1 MKREHKI
8 GVGIS
13 VSVVIIL
20 IIIYLLKKSGDEPD
34 VSKPP
39 ASKPPASSPP
49 TELPVDAPTEVV
61 EAVGKLE
68 EIKDRI
74 ANAENYREYYRS
86 ETNNGL
92 TIVGTLMEQMID
104 VMVTVLKQPL
114 VAEAISKRVVSKQ
127 DADEIAEYIEFLGKE
142 VVKEVEQTPL
152 LRCGRPM
159 VQKTR
164 EENGAVSYWMEEG
177 DGDVPE
183 DNCEVYK
190 FNEDKVEEGTKRAAI
205 NLYNKV
211 LSVVEKAEE
220 RDKMYKIVK
229 NVSIDNYKQ
238 YSLSSGREISA
249 AHIERFPEQSRLENI
264 AMAHYKYLGHELKK
278 ELGESIN
285 IRELTEDEEI
295 YVRYLNR
302 RKPPPPHEEPPRPVK
317 KPSRP
322 VEKFPAYIRFYENCS
337 EKPVT
342 TIEIDRNTLSE
353 DVVNGQIISNP
364 GQKIK
369 RIELGN
375 ITILG
380 TSEYTR
386 YKKDVP
392 NIEDVGEEWRTIT
405 CFNGGCEKL
414 ATVKV
419 LGDSYYDDES
429 VFLRDGNCNS
439 PTDYYKDIKFNY
451 KIKRVKEGTLIE
463 EDAGRMQVSEEI
475 EDVGDAGRMQVSEE
489 IQNVEGYRI

>member
-20 IIIYLLKKSGDEPD
+20 IIIYLLKKSGDEPV
-34 VSKPP
+34 VSEPP
-39 ASKPPASSPP
+39 ASRPP

-114 VAEAISKRVVSKQ
+114 VSEAISKRVVSKQ

-159 VQKTR
+159 VQKT
-164 EENGAVSYWMEEG
+164 EEHEGGGVSTWMEEG

-190 FNEDKVEEGTKRAAI
+190 FNQDKVEEGRKRAMA

-211 LSVVEKAEE
+211 LSVVEKTEE
-220 RDKMYKIVK
+220 QDKMYRIVK

-238 YSLSSGREISA
+238 LQLSYGREINEA
-249 AHIERFPEQSRLENI
+249 RIENFPEQKEI
-264 AMAHYKYLGHELKK
+264 VDGAMAHYKYLGHTLKR

-285 IRELTEDEEI
+285 IRELTGDEERR
-295 YVRYLNR
+295 VNYL
-302 RKPPPPHEEPPRPVK
+302 
-317 KPSRP
+317 
-322 VEKFPAYIRFYENCS
+322 
-337 EKPVT
+337 
-342 TIEIDRNTLSE
+342 
-353 DVVNGQIISNP
+353 
-364 GQKIK
+364 K
-369 RIELGN
+369 R
-375 ITILG
+375 
-380 TSEYTR
+380 
-386 YKKDVP
+386 
-392 NIEDVGEEWRTIT
+392 
-405 CFNGGCEKL
+405 
-414 ATVKV
+414 
-419 LGDSYYDDES
+419 
-429 VFLRDGNCNS
+429 
-439 PTDYYKDIKFNY
+439 
-451 KIKRVKEGTLIE
+451 
-463 EDAGRMQVSEEI
+463 
-475 EDVGDAGRMQVSEE
+475 
-489 IQNVEGYRI
+489 

>member
-39 ASKPPASSPP
+39 ASKPPASRPP

-68 EIKDRI
+68 EIKGRI

-159 VQKTR
+159 VQKTK
-164 EENGAVSYWMEEG
+164 EENGAVSHWMEEG

-220 RDKMYKIVK
+220 RDKMYRILK

-278 ELGESIN
+278 ELGDSVN
-285 IRELTEDEEI
+285 VRELTEEETPFI
-295 YVRYLNR
+295 EYMRQQGPQS
-302 RKPPPPHEEPPRPVK
+302 KSIEPPVASISMFKDCEESEEGLVK
-317 KPSRP
+317 KISINQWQID
-322 VEKFPAYIRFYENCS
+322 EDAIGE
-337 EKPVT
+337 VT
-342 TIEIDRNTLSE
+342 SE
-353 DVVNGQIISNP
+353 DGE
-364 GQKIK
+364 KIK
-369 RIELGN
+369 RIVAFNTQFLEG
-375 ITILG
+375 
-380 TSEYTR
+380 SR
-386 YKKDVP
+386 YVKVINDGEEKVEFEAGQFNGVLFDCNGRSDVYVKDV
-392 NIEDVGEEWRTIT
+392 N
-405 CFNGGCEKL
+405 L
-414 ATVKV
+414 
-419 LGDSYYDDES
+419 
-429 VFLRDGNCNS
+429 
-439 PTDYYKDIKFNY
+439 KF
-451 KIKRVKEGTLIE
+451 KIKRVKDGHLIE

>member
-1 MKREHKI
+1 MKRKHKI

-20 IIIYLLKKSGDEPD
+20 IIIYILKKSGDEP
-34 VSKPP
+34 VASKPP

-49 TELPVDAPTEVV
+49 KELPVDAPTEVV

-114 VAEAISKRVVSKQ
+114 VSEAISKRVVSKQ

-159 VQKTR
+159 VQKTK
-164 EENGAVSYWMEEG
+164 EENGTVSHWMEEG
-177 DGDVPE
+177 EGDVPE

-190 FNEDKVEEGTKRAAI
+190 FNQDKVEEGISRATI

-220 RDKMYKIVK
+220 RDKMYRITK
-229 NVSIDNYKQ
+229 NISIDNYKQ
-238 YSLSSGREISA
+238 YSLSSGREIDA
-249 AHIERFPEQSRLENI
+249 TIIEDFPEQSRLENI

-278 ELGESIN
+278 ELGDSVN
-285 IRELTEDEEI
+285 VRELTEEETPFI
-295 YVRYLNR
+295 EYMRQHG
-302 RKPPPPHEEPPRPVK
+302 PPSKSIEPPVASISMFKDCEESEEGLVK
-317 KPSRP
+317 KISINQWQLD
-322 VEKFPAYIRFYENCS
+322 EDAIGEM
-337 EKPVT
+337 T
-342 TIEIDRNTLSE
+342 SE
-353 DVVNGQIISNP
+353 DGE
-364 GQKIK
+364 KIK
-369 RIELGN
+369 RIVAFNTQFLEGSQFVKVFGDEEEKVEFAAGSFNGVLFDCKGR
-375 ITILG
+375 TDV
-380 TSEYTR
+380 YV
-386 YKKDVP
+386 KDV
-392 NIEDVGEEWRTIT
+392 I
-405 CFNGGCEKL
+405 L
-414 ATVKV
+414 
-419 LGDSYYDDES
+419 
-429 VFLRDGNCNS
+429 
-439 PTDYYKDIKFNY
+439 KF
-451 KIKRVKEGTLIE
+451 KIKRVKDGHLIE

-475 EDVGDAGRMQVSEE
+475 QNVGNAGSMQVSEE
-489 IQNVEGYRI
+489 IQNVGNAGSMQVGEEIQDVPFRNAGSLQIEGYRI

>member
-20 IIIYLLKKSGDEPD
+20 IIIYLLKKSGDEPV
-34 VSKPP
+34 VSEPP
-39 ASKPPASSPP
+39 ASRPP

-114 VAEAISKRVVSKQ
+114 VSEAISKRVVSKQ

-159 VQKTR
+159 VQKT
-164 EENGAVSYWMEEG
+164 EEHEGGGVSTWMEEG

-190 FNEDKVEEGTKRAAI
+190 FNQDKVREGSKRAAA

-220 RDKMYKIVK
+220 RDKMYRITKKI
-229 NVSIDNYKQ
+229 SIDNYKQ
-238 YSLSSGREISA
+238 YALSSGREISA

-278 ELGESIN
+278 ELGDSVN
-285 IRELTEDEEI
+285 VRELTEEETPFI
-295 YVRYLNR
+295 EYMRQQGP
-302 RKPPPPHEEPPRPVK
+302 KSKSIEPPLASISMFKDCEESEEGLVK
-317 KPSRP
+317 KISINQWQLD
-322 VEKFPAYIRFYENCS
+322 EDAIGEM
-337 EKPVT
+337 T
-342 TIEIDRNTLSE
+342 SE
-353 DVVNGQIISNP
+353 DGE
-364 GQKIK
+364 KIK
-369 RIELGN
+369 RIVAFNTQFLEGSHFVKVFGDEEEKVEFEWGSASTDVLFDCKGR
-375 ITILG
+375 TDV
-380 TSEYTR
+380 YV
-386 YKKDVP
+386 KDV
-392 NIEDVGEEWRTIT
+392 NL
-405 CFNGGCEKL
+405 K
-414 ATVKV
+414 
-419 LGDSYYDDES
+419 
-429 VFLRDGNCNS
+429 
-439 PTDYYKDIKFNY
+439 Y
-451 KIKRVKEGTLIE
+451 KIKPVKDGHLIE
-463 EDAGRMQVSEEI
+463 EEIQSVGNAGSMQ
-475 EDVGDAGRMQVSEE
+475 GGAGQAVSEE
-489 IQNVEGYRI
+489 IQSVGNADRAVSESIQNIEGYRI

>member
-8 GVGIS
+8 GLGIS
-13 VSVVIIL
+13 VSVIIIL
-20 IIIYLLKKSGDEPD
+20 IIIYLLKKSGDEP
-34 VSKPP
+34 VASKPP
-39 ASKPPASSPP
+39 ASKPP

-61 EAVGKLE
+61 EAVDNLE

-159 VQKTR
+159 VQKTK
-164 EENGAVSYWMEEG
+164 EENGAVSMWWEEG
-177 DGDVPE
+177 EGDVPE

-190 FNEDKVEEGTKRAAI
+190 FNQDKVDEGTKRAAV

-220 RDKMYKIVK
+220 RDKMYRITK
-229 NVSIDNYKQ
+229 NISIDNYKQ
-238 YSLSSGREISA
+238 YALSSGREISA

-278 ELGESIN
+278 ELGDSVN
-285 IRELTEDEEI
+285 VRELTEEETPFI
-295 YVRYLNR
+295 EYMRQHG
-302 RKPPPPHEEPPRPVK
+302 PPSKSIEPPVASISMFKDCEESEEGLVK
-317 KPSRP
+317 H
-322 VEKFPAYIRFYENCS
+322 I
-337 EKPVT
+337 
-342 TIEIDRNTLSE
+342 TINQWQLDEDAIGEMTSE
-353 DVVNGQIISNP
+353 DGE
-364 GQKIK
+364 KIK
-369 RIELGN
+369 RIVAFNTQFLEGSHYVKVVGDEEEKVEFAIGQFNGVLFDCEGR
-375 ITILG
+375 TDVYL
-380 TSEYTR
+380 
-386 YKKDVP
+386 KDV
-392 NIEDVGEEWRTIT
+392 N
-405 CFNGGCEKL
+405 L
-414 ATVKV
+414 
-419 LGDSYYDDES
+419 
-429 VFLRDGNCNS
+429 
-439 PTDYYKDIKFNY
+439 KF
-451 KIKRVKEGTLIE
+451 KIKRVKEGHLIE
-463 EDAGRMQVSEEI
+463 ENDTLTHRQVSEGI
-475 EDVGDAGRMQVSEE
+475 QNVGDAGRMQVSEG

>member
-20 IIIYLLKKSGDEPD
+20 IIIYLLKKSGDEP
-34 VSKPP
+34 P
-39 ASKPPASSPP
+39 ASKPPASRPP

-114 VAEAISKRVVSKQ
+114 VSEAISKRVVSKQ

-142 VVKEVEQTPL
+142 VVKEVEQTQL

-159 VQKTR
+159 VRKTK

-190 FNEDKVEEGTKRAAI
+190 FNQDKVEEGTKRAAA

-220 RDKMYKIVK
+220 RDKIYRITKKI
-229 NVSIDNYKQ
+229 SIDNYKQ
-238 YSLSSGREISA
+238 YSLSSGREIST

-278 ELGESIN
+278 ELGDSVN
-285 IRELTEDEEI
+285 VRELTEEETPFI
-295 YVRYLNR
+295 EYMRQHG
-302 RKPPPPHEEPPRPVK
+302 PPSKSIEPPIASISMFKDCEESEEGLVK
-317 KPSRP
+317 KISINQWQLD
-322 VEKFPAYIRFYENCS
+322 EDMTGKM
-337 EKPVT
+337 T
-342 TIEIDRNTLSE
+342 SE
-353 DVVNGQIISNP
+353 DGE
-364 GQKIK
+364 KIK
-369 RIELGN
+369 RIVVFNTQFLEGSHYVKVVGDEEEKVEFEWGSASTGVLFDCEGR
-375 ITILG
+375 TDV
-380 TSEYTR
+380 YV
-386 YKKDVP
+386 KDV
-392 NIEDVGEEWRTIT
+392 NL
-405 CFNGGCEKL
+405 K
-414 ATVKV
+414 
-419 LGDSYYDDES
+419 
-429 VFLRDGNCNS
+429 
-439 PTDYYKDIKFNY
+439 Y
-451 KIKRVKEGTLIE
+451 KIKRVKDGHLIE

>member
-8 GVGIS
+8 GLGIS
-13 VSVVIIL
+13 VSVIIIL
-20 IIIYLLKKSGDEPD
+20 IIIYLLKKSGDEP
-34 VSKPP
+34 VASKPP
-39 ASKPPASSPP
+39 ASKPP

-61 EAVGKLE
+61 EAVDKLE

-159 VQKTR
+159 VQKTK
-164 EENGAVSYWMEEG
+164 EENGAVSMWWEEG
-177 DGDVPE
+177 EGDVPE

-190 FNEDKVEEGTKRAAI
+190 FNQDKVDEGTKRAAV

-220 RDKMYKIVK
+220 RDKMYRITK
-229 NVSIDNYKQ
+229 NISIDNYKQ
-238 YSLSSGREISA
+238 YALSSGREISA

-278 ELGESIN
+278 ELGDSVN
-285 IRELTEDEEI
+285 VRELTEEETPFI
-295 YVRYLNR
+295 EYMRQHG
-302 RKPPPPHEEPPRPVK
+302 PPSKSIEPPVASISMFKDCEESEEGLVK
-317 KPSRP
+317 H
-322 VEKFPAYIRFYENCS
+322 I
-337 EKPVT
+337 
-342 TIEIDRNTLSE
+342 TINQWQLDEDAIGEMTSE
-353 DVVNGQIISNP
+353 DGE
-364 GQKIK
+364 KIK
-369 RIELGN
+369 RIVAFNTQFLEGSHYVKVVGDEEEKVEFAIGQFNGVLFDCEGR
-375 ITILG
+375 TDVYL
-380 TSEYTR
+380 
-386 YKKDVP
+386 KDV
-392 NIEDVGEEWRTIT
+392 N
-405 CFNGGCEKL
+405 L
-414 ATVKV
+414 
-419 LGDSYYDDES
+419 
-429 VFLRDGNCNS
+429 
-439 PTDYYKDIKFNY
+439 KF
-451 KIKRVKEGTLIE
+451 KIKRVKEGHLIE
-463 EDAGRMQVSEEI
+463 ENDTLTHRQVSEGI
-475 EDVGDAGRMQVSEE
+475 QNVGDAGRMQVSEE
-489 IQNVEGYRI
+489 IQNVGDAGRMQVSEGIQNVEGYRI

>member
-20 IIIYLLKKSGDEPD
+20 IIIYLLKKSGDEPV
-34 VSKPP
+34 VSEPP
-39 ASKPPASSPP
+39 ASRPP

-114 VAEAISKRVVSKQ
+114 VSEAISKRVVSKQ

-159 VQKTR
+159 VQKT
-164 EENGAVSYWMEEG
+164 EEHEGGGVSTWMEEG

-190 FNEDKVEEGTKRAAI
+190 FNQDKVREGSKRAAA

-220 RDKMYKIVK
+220 RDKIYRITKKI
-229 NVSIDNYKQ
+229 SIDNYKQ
-238 YSLSSGREISA
+238 YALSSGREISA

-278 ELGESIN
+278 ELGDSVN
-285 IRELTEDEEI
+285 VRELTEEETPFI
-295 YVRYLNR
+295 EYMRQQGP
-302 RKPPPPHEEPPRPVK
+302 KSKSIEPPLASISMFKDCEESEEGLVK
-317 KPSRP
+317 KISINQWQLD
-322 VEKFPAYIRFYENCS
+322 EDAIGEM
-337 EKPVT
+337 T
-342 TIEIDRNTLSE
+342 SE
-353 DVVNGQIISNP
+353 DGE
-364 GQKIK
+364 KIK
-369 RIELGN
+369 RIVAFNTQFLPGSHFVKVFGDEEEKVEFEWGSASTDVLFDCKGR
-375 ITILG
+375 TDV
-380 TSEYTR
+380 YV
-386 YKKDVP
+386 KDV
-392 NIEDVGEEWRTIT
+392 NL
-405 CFNGGCEKL
+405 K
-414 ATVKV
+414 
-419 LGDSYYDDES
+419 
-429 VFLRDGNCNS
+429 
-439 PTDYYKDIKFNY
+439 Y
-451 KIKRVKEGTLIE
+451 KIKPVKDGHLIE
-463 EDAGRMQVSEEI
+463 EEIQSVGNADRAVSE
-475 EDVGDAGRMQVSEE
+475 S
-489 IQNVEGYRI
+489 IQNIEGYRI

>member
-1 MKREHKI
+1 MKRKHKI

-20 IIIYLLKKSGDEPD
+20 IIIYLLKKSGDEPV
-34 VSKPP
+34 VSEPP
-39 ASKPPASSPP
+39 ASRPP

-114 VAEAISKRVVSKQ
+114 VSEAISKRVVSKQ

-159 VQKTR
+159 VQKT
-164 EENGAVSYWMEEG
+164 EEHEGGGVSTWMEEG

-190 FNEDKVEEGTKRAAI
+190 FNQDKVREGSKRAAA

-220 RDKMYKIVK
+220 RDKMYRITKKI
-229 NVSIDNYKQ
+229 SIDNYKQ
-238 YSLSSGREISA
+238 YALSSGREISA

-278 ELGESIN
+278 ELGDSVN
-285 IRELTEDEEI
+285 VRELTEEETPFI
-295 YVRYLNR
+295 EYMRQQG
-302 RKPPPPHEEPPRPVK
+302 PPSKSIEPPVASISMFKDCEESEEGLVK
-317 KPSRP
+317 KISINQWQLD
-322 VEKFPAYIRFYENCS
+322 EDAIGEM
-337 EKPVT
+337 T
-342 TIEIDRNTLSE
+342 SE
-353 DVVNGQIISNP
+353 DGE
-364 GQKIK
+364 KIK
-369 RIELGN
+369 RIVAFNTQFLEGSHFVKVVGDEEEKVEFEIGQFNGVLFDCKGR
-375 ITILG
+375 TDV
-380 TSEYTR
+380 YV
-386 YKKDVP
+386 KDV
-392 NIEDVGEEWRTIT
+392 NL
-405 CFNGGCEKL
+405 K
-414 ATVKV
+414 
-419 LGDSYYDDES
+419 
-429 VFLRDGNCNS
+429 
-439 PTDYYKDIKFNY
+439 Y
-451 KIKRVKEGTLIE
+451 KIKPVKDGHLIE
-463 EDAGRMQVSEEI
+463 EEIQSVGNAGSMQ
-475 EDVGDAGRMQVSEE
+475 GDAGQAVSEE
-489 IQNVEGYRI
+489 IQSVGNADRAVSESIQNIEGYRI

>member
-8 GVGIS
+8 GLGIS
-13 VSVVIIL
+13 VSVIIIL
-20 IIIYLLKKSGDEPD
+20 IIIYLLKKSGDEP
-34 VSKPP
+34 VASKPP
-39 ASKPPASSPP
+39 ASKPP

-61 EAVGKLE
+61 EAVDKLE

-159 VQKTR
+159 VQKTK
-164 EENGAVSYWMEEG
+164 EENGAVSMWWEEG
-177 DGDVPE
+177 EGDVPE

-190 FNEDKVEEGTKRAAI
+190 FNQDKVDEGTKRAAV

-220 RDKMYKIVK
+220 RDKMYRITK
-229 NVSIDNYKQ
+229 NISIDNYKQ
-238 YSLSSGREISA
+238 YALSSGREISA

-278 ELGESIN
+278 ELGDSVN
-285 IRELTEDEEI
+285 VRELTEEETPFI
-295 YVRYLNR
+295 EYMRQHG
-302 RKPPPPHEEPPRPVK
+302 PPSKSIEPPVASISMFKDCEESEEGLVK
-317 KPSRP
+317 H
-322 VEKFPAYIRFYENCS
+322 I
-337 EKPVT
+337 
-342 TIEIDRNTLSE
+342 TINQWQLDEDAIGEMTSE
-353 DVVNGQIISNP
+353 DGE
-364 GQKIK
+364 KIK
-369 RIELGN
+369 RIVAFNTQFLEGSHYVKVVGDEEEKVEFAIGQFNGVLFDCEGR
-375 ITILG
+375 TDVYL
-380 TSEYTR
+380 
-386 YKKDVP
+386 KDV
-392 NIEDVGEEWRTIT
+392 N
-405 CFNGGCEKL
+405 L
-414 ATVKV
+414 
-419 LGDSYYDDES
+419 
-429 VFLRDGNCNS
+429 
-439 PTDYYKDIKFNY
+439 KF
-451 KIKRVKEGTLIE
+451 KIKRVKEGHLIE
-463 EDAGRMQVSEEI
+463 ENDTLTHRQVSEGI
-475 EDVGDAGRMQVSEE
+475 QNVGDAGRMQVSEE